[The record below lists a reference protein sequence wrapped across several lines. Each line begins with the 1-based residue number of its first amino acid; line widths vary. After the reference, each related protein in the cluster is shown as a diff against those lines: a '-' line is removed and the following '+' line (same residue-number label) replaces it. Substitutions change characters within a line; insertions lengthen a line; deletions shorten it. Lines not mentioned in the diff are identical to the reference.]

1 MVHLCVWLPPLF
13 GHPGTYHAGTS
24 LARDHVGR
32 HVGLV
37 DPLDP
42 EVSGVPQSRSPPFG
56 LAAYLAT
63 GVSGPKRKRG
73 R

>member
-13 GHPGTYHAGTS
+13 GHPGTCHAGTS
-24 LARDHVGR
+24 LERDHAGR

-37 DPLDP
+37 DPLGP
-42 EVSGVPQSRSPPFG
+42 EVSGVLQSRSPPFG

-63 GVSGPKRKRG
+63 DVSELKRKRG